1 MSRTTN
7 FAVRA
12 VVMIAMSYLVTIG
25 ATFNGILDPALQNF
39 TLMGLGVMAVVW
51 FIARW
56 VRGWRWHQSPLDWVI
71 LIWAAA
77 FTLSLLANQ
86 DAWRHISIG
95 LWYAGLYIGLWYFFS
110 DILTNSA
117 ARRETIVEGVLLSGV
132 IVFFFAFFQLMPWFQ
147 QLATYGVSGFF
158 LPRPGSTMGNPNF
171 LGAYLAVLIPLI
183 LSRLFTASRPNRVL
197 LGVYLLLALFMLLLT
212 YSRGAWIGAA
222 VGMAVCVGMA
232 LNRAGRITVQGMLDW
247 WRGRSAGIRLVIIAA
262 GAVSLIVVAV
272 AGIVL
277 IRSLNEGGRAVG
289 LRTELYRAAFELF
302 QEKPLTGQGLYTYGR
317 GMLRLED
324 ILQDRPHSHAHNIAF
339 QIAAELGIVGLAAG
353 AATVVASGLAMRNNW
368 RAANPGMRLHLA
380 GATGGVVAFA
390 VHQFF
395 DVTAMLPIIALM
407 GLLALALAAAPLTPQ
422 VAAATWRRWAFP
434 TGGAA
439 LWLGLIISG
448 FWSSG
453 VYRGYT
459 QILNDVSATRAYSD
473 GAQRL
478 NGVVQADPGLS
489 LYGLQQGFLYGMAA
503 NEGDTGAQ
511 PLAEAAYQRFVELEP
526 GYSFGWANLAALRWQ
541 AGDSEAALTSIR
553 RAIQIDPGLWYN
565 YWMLAGYQVK
575 LGDQAGA
582 EQSFNEV
589 LRLNPD
595 ASLYPEESKPV
606 ARSAD
611 PKDMSAVA
619 QVVVLLDEGQPEAAD
634 ALWQANRV
642 WGSGPGW
649 VVEAVVALALGD
661 RPRAAQSLEQA
672 ENWTFDEIDRT
683 WLRVGTARLA
693 QFDGDTA
700 TMQQEIEAARTAARR
715 GPLDADDEAL
725 LNIAY
730 AQFMRT
736 AIARFFLPQANYP
749 MGSPILL
756 YLIDHSGM
764 TP

>member
-25 ATFNGILDPALQNF
+25 ATFNGILDPAFQNF
-39 TLMGLGVMAVVW
+39 TLIGLGVMAAVW
-51 FIARW
+51 FIVRW

-71 LIWAAA
+71 LMWLAA
-77 FTLSLLANQ
+77 FALSMLANL

-110 DILTNSA
+110 DVLTNSA
-117 ARRETIVEGVLLSGV
+117 VRRETVVEGVLLSSV
-132 IVFFFAFFQLMPWFQ
+132 IVFFFAFFQLMPWFE
-147 QLATYGVSGFF
+147 QLSAYGMSGFF
-158 LPRPGSTMGNPNF
+158 LPRPGSTLGNPNF

-183 LSRLFTASRPNRVL
+183 LARLFTASKPNRVM
-197 LGVYLLLALFMLLLT
+197 LGAYLLLALFVLVLT

-222 VGMAVCVGMA
+222 AGIAVCTGMV
-232 LNRAGRITVQGMLDW
+232 LNRTGRINMRGMLDW
-247 WRGRSAGIRLVIIAA
+247 WRSRGLGLRLAMIAA
-262 GAVSLIVVAV
+262 GTVGLVAAAVV
-272 AGIVL
+272 GIVL

-324 ILQDRPHSHAHNIAF
+324 IFQDRPHSHAHNIAF
-339 QIAAELGIVGLAAG
+339 QIAAELGIVGLTAG
-353 AATVVASGLAMRNNW
+353 AATVIASGLAMRNNW
-368 RAANPGMRLHLA
+368 QTANPTARVHLA
-380 GATGGVVAFA
+380 GATGGAVAFA

-395 DVTAMLPIIALM
+395 DVTAMLPIVALM
-407 GLLALALAAAPLTPQ
+407 GLLALALATAPMRPK
-422 VAAATWRRWAFP
+422 AATAVWRRWLFP
-434 TGGAA
+434 AGSTA
-439 LWLGLIISG
+439 LWIGLTASG
-448 FWSSG
+448 LWSSG
-453 VYRGYT
+453 VYRTYT
-459 QILNDVSATRAYSD
+459 QILNDVSATRAYGE

-478 NGVVQADPGLS
+478 SGVVQADPALS
-489 LYGLQQGFLYGMAA
+489 LYGLQQGFLYGMAVNA
-503 NEGDTGAQ
+503 GDAAAL
-511 PLAEAAYQRFVELEP
+511 PLAEAAYQRFAELEP
-526 GYSFGWANLAALRWQ
+526 GYSFGWANLAALRWE
-541 AGDSEAALTSIR
+541 AGDSEAALSLIQ
-553 RAIQIDPGLWYN
+553 RAIQIDPGMWAY

-575 LGDQAGA
+575 LGDSAGA
-582 EQSFNEV
+582 ERSFNEV

-606 ARSAD
+606 ARNAD

-619 QVVVLLDEGQPEAAD
+619 QVLLLLDEGQPEAAD
-634 ALWQANRV
+634 ALWRANRV

-649 VVEAVVALALGD
+649 VVDAVVALALED
-661 RPRAAQSLEQA
+661 RPRAAQALEQA

-683 WLRVGTARLA
+683 WLRVGRARLA
-693 QFDGDTA
+693 EFDGDLATA
-700 TMQQEIEAARTAARR
+700 RQEIEAARTAAQR

-736 AIARFFLPQANYP
+736 AIPRFFLPQANYP

-756 YLIDHSGM
+756 HLIEQ
-764 TP
+764 TRITQ

>member
-25 ATFNGILDPALQNF
+25 ATFNGILDPTFQNF
-39 TLMGLGVMAVVW
+39 TLIGLSVMAVVW
-51 FIARW
+51 FITHW
-56 VRGWRWHQSPLDWVI
+56 IRGWRWHQSPLDWVI
-71 LIWAAA
+71 LIWLAA
-77 FTLSLLANQ
+77 FALSVLANQ

-117 ARRETIVEGVLLSGV
+117 ARREAIVEGVLLSGV

-183 LSRLFTASRPNRVL
+183 VSRLFTTGGVNRVL

-212 YSRGAWIGAA
+212 FSRGAWIGAA
-222 VGMAVCVGMA
+222 VGMAVCVGMS
-232 LNRAGRITVQGMLDW
+232 LNRAGRLTVQGMLDW
-247 WRGRSAGIRLVIIAA
+247 WRGRSRLVRITMIAV
-262 GAVSLIVVAV
+262 GTVSLIVVAV
-272 AGIVL
+272 TGIVL

-289 LRTELYRAAFELF
+289 LRTELYRAAVELF

-353 AATVVASGLAMRNNW
+353 AATVIASGLAMRNNW
-368 RAANPGMRLHLA
+368 RAANAALRVQLA
-380 GATGGVVAFA
+380 GVTGGAVAFA
-390 VHQFF
+390 IHQFF

-407 GLLALALAAAPLTPQ
+407 GLLALALATVPVTPE
-422 VAAATWRRWAFP
+422 VAAATWRRWFFP
-434 TGGAA
+434 VGSAA
-439 LWLGLIISG
+439 LWVGLIVTG

-459 QILNDVSATRAYSD
+459 QILNEVGATRAYSA
-473 GAQRL
+473 GAQEL
-478 NGVVQADPGLS
+478 KGVVEADPALS

-503 NEGDTGAQ
+503 NEGEAAAL
-511 PLAEAAYQRFVELEP
+511 PLAEAAYERFVEQEP

-541 AGDSEAALTSIR
+541 SGDSEAALRLIR
-553 RAIQIDPGLWYN
+553 RAIQIDPGVWFY
-565 YWMLAGYQVK
+565 YWMLASYQMK
-575 LGDQAGA
+575 LGDPAGA

-611 PKDMSAVA
+611 TKDMSAVA
-619 QVVVLLDEGQPEAAD
+619 QVLLLVDAGQPEAAD

-649 VVEAVVALALGD
+649 VVDAVVALALGD
-661 RPRAAQSLEQA
+661 RPRAVQALEQA

-683 WLRVGTARLA
+683 WLRVGNARLA

-700 TMQQEIEAARTAARR
+700 TMQQEIEAARVAARR

-736 AIARFFLPQANYP
+736 AIPRFFLPQANYP

-756 YLIDHSGM
+756 HLVEQTGM
-764 TP
+764 TR